1 MRGLV
6 RCYSW
11 FKGKLKESH
20 VYNGKN
26 GQYSQGSKKLSLL
39 WTQFTCL
46 WARITC
52 IPINILQLTEF

>member
-26 GQYSQGSKKLSLL
+26 GQYSQGSKKLSPLD
-39 WTQFTCL
+39 TIYMSMGKNHF
-46 WARITC
+46 IT
-52 IPINILQLTEF
+52 INILQLTEF